1 MADPASFAT
10 SCATRV
16 TRAMGAGTRDEPFR
30 LPPDLPA
37 AAREPE
43 LEREVAAL
51 RVELVAPEPRFVV
64 VDAPLRDDVEE
75 PDDER
80 PDEERPDDALRV
92 ADLPDAAADRPR
104 DFVLFVLFLLP
115 LRDELLPRDFPRDF
129 LALVAI
135 DASPRSR

>member
-1 MADPASFAT
+1 
-10 SCATRV
+10 
-16 TRAMGAGTRDEPFR
+16 MGAGTREALFR

-43 LEREVAAL
+43 LDLDVAAL
-51 RVELVAPEPRFVV
+51 RVELFELEPRFAV
-64 VDAPLRDDVEE
+64 VDDPVRDDIEE

-80 PDEERPDDALRV
+80 LDERPDDALRA
-92 ADLPDAAADRPR
+92 ADVPDADAERPR

>member
-1 MADPASFAT
+1 
-10 SCATRV
+10 
-16 TRAMGAGTRDEPFR
+16 MGAGTRDELFR

-43 LEREVAAL
+43 LDLVAAL
-51 RVELVAPEPRFVV
+51 RVELFVPEPRFAV
-64 VDAPLRDDVEE
+64 VDAPLRDDIED

-80 PDEERPDDALRV
+80 PEDERPDDALRA
-92 ADLPDAAADRPR
+92 ADVPDEDADRPR

>member
-1 MADPASFAT
+1 
-10 SCATRV
+10 
-16 TRAMGAGTRDEPFR
+16 MGEGTRDELFR
-30 LPPDLPA
+30 APADLPA
-37 AAREPE
+37 AARDPE
-43 LEREVAAL
+43 LDFAVAAL
-51 RVELVAPEPRFVV
+51 RVELFELELRFA
-64 VDAPLRDDVEE
+64 VDVPLRDDMEE

-80 PDEERPDDALRV
+80 PDDALRA
-92 ADLPDAAADRPR
+92 ADVPDADADRPR

>member
-1 MADPASFAT
+1 
-10 SCATRV
+10 
-16 TRAMGAGTRDEPFR
+16 MGAGTRDGLFR

-37 AAREPE
+37 AARG
-43 LEREVAAL
+43 LEFDFDVAAL
-51 RVELVAPEPRFVV
+51 RAGRPEVEPRFAFADV
-64 VDAPLRDDVEE
+64 APRDDLEE
-75 PDDER
+75 PDD
-80 PDEERPDDALRV
+80 DRPDDALRA
-92 ADLPDAAADRPR
+92 ADVPDADADRPR

>member
-1 MADPASFAT
+1 MD
-10 SCATRV
+10 
-16 TRAMGAGTRDEPFR
+16 
-30 LPPDLPA
+30 
-37 AAREPE
+37 
-43 LEREVAAL
+43 VAAL
-51 RVELVAPEPRFVV
+51 RVELFELEPRFAV
-64 VDAPLRDDVEE
+64 VDAPLRDDIEE

-80 PDEERPDDALRV
+80 PDAERPDDALRA
-92 ADLPDAAADRPR
+92 ADVPDADADRPR

>member
-1 MADPASFAT
+1 
-10 SCATRV
+10 
-16 TRAMGAGTRDEPFR
+16 MGAGTRDELFR

-43 LEREVAAL
+43 LDLEVAALRVELEVAAL
-51 RVELVAPEPRFVV
+51 RVELVELDPRFDDD
-64 VDAPLRDDVEE
+64 DAPPRDDIEE
-75 PDDER
+75 RED
-80 PDEERPDDALRV
+80 ERPDDALRAV
-92 ADLPDAAADRPR
+92 DVPDAAADRPR

-115 LRDELLPRDFPRDF
+115 LRDELLARDFPRDF

>member
-1 MADPASFAT
+1 
-10 SCATRV
+10 
-16 TRAMGAGTRDEPFR
+16 MGAGTRDVLFR
-30 LPPDLPA
+30 LPLDLPA

-43 LEREVAAL
+43 LDFDVAAL
-51 RVELVAPEPRFVV
+51 RLELFAAEPRLDF
-64 VDAPLRDDVEE
+64 VDAPLRDDIEE
-75 PDDER
+75 PD
-80 PDEERPDDALRV
+80 ERPDDALRA
-92 ADLPDAAADRPR
+92 ADVPDAAADRPR

>member
-1 MADPASFAT
+1 
-10 SCATRV
+10 
-16 TRAMGAGTRDEPFR
+16 MGAGTRDALLR

-43 LEREVAAL
+43 LDLDVAAL
-51 RVELVAPEPRFVV
+51 RVELFELEPRFAD
-64 VDAPLRDDVEE
+64 VDVPLRDDMEE
-75 PDDER
+75 PVDER
-80 PDEERPDDALRV
+80 PDDDRPDDALRV
-92 ADLPDAAADRPR
+92 ADVPDADADRPR